1 VDLTKRLIR
10 YLLRRKSYRNDSFD
24 LPENLSKEIQ
34 HIAIIM
40 DGNGRWAKQRGLTRT
55 EGHRQGLERVR
66 EITTAVR
73 QLGIPYLTLFA
84 FSTENWRRPAEEVN
98 FLMSLFKQVIRDDAL
113 ELKEQGIRL
122 TFLGFR
128 DNLDPE
134 LQSLMDES
142 QKLTGDGRNMQL
154 NLALNYGGRAEI
166 VHAAKMVAQEV
177 QAGRLRTSEID
188 DTVLSKQLFTSGIP
202 DPDLLIRPSGEL
214 RISNFLLWQSA
225 YTEFYFTPVL
235 WPDFHRDELFK
246 AIEDFGRRKR
256 RFGNV

>member
-1 VDLTKRLIR
+1 VDLIKRLMG
-10 YLLRRKSYRNDSFD
+10 YLLKREKDYSGSQTLPTD
-24 LPENLSKEIQ
+24 LAKTIK

-40 DGNGRWAKQRGLTRT
+40 DGNGRWARQRGLPRT
-55 EGHRQGLERVR
+55 QGHRQGLESVR
-66 EITTAVR
+66 EITTAVCR
-73 QLGIPYLTLFA
+73 LGIPYLTLFA
-84 FSTENWRRPAEEVN
+84 FSTENWRRPSDEVN
-98 FLMSLFKQVIRDDAL
+98 FLMSLFKQVLRDDAL

-122 TFLGFR
+122 AFLGFR

-134 LQSLMDES
+134 LQTMMVDAENMT
-142 QKLTGDGRNMQL
+142 KNGTKMQL

-166 VHAAKMVAQEV
+166 VHAARKIAQDV
-177 QAGRLRTSEID
+177 QDGRLKPSDVDEAL
-188 DTVLSKQLFTSGIP
+188 LSSQLFTSGIP

-235 WPDFHRDELFK
+235 WPDFHQGELVK
-246 AIEDFGRRKR
+246 AIEDFNRRKR